1 MNTEDKAT
9 FNRKYWRF
17 LWSSILI
24 ALSGCL
30 GTVVDAIIVGHLIG
44 EDGVSAINLTRPVV
58 QVMFTLNM
66 LLATGAG
73 MLVGIELGKKNH
85 QGVAYYF
92 TLAMAAN
99 LAVGLIFTAG
109 GIAIPDVVTGWLCS
123 NEGLRPLTHDYLR
136 VMMMGAPAY
145 MVMWALT
152 TMASTDGSPRLVS
165 IAILIDNA
173 VNLSLDIVFIKVL
186 GWGIEGSSTATVVGH
201 LVGIAIMCRHFHY
214 KDNHLKFSLECSVES
229 LECANAPETVAKT
242 NPSHPSL
249 WASLGK
255 IINQGAPIAVACGTL
270 ALLYVACNH
279 SVSLVKGSVGLFAL
293 AVCMNLLMIYNLFL
307 AGVERTIQALG
318 SIEVGRGDNEAFR
331 LILRKSFLFIT
342 VSMLIICIL
351 VWIFP
356 ESIARGFG
364 ADSEATISESASA
377 LRAFAP
383 SLALWC
389 YIDTIMVVYKL
400 YGYHKMSLFISF
412 IISLMVIPVL
422 WIVAH
427 YVPSLLWYSY
437 LIAYAIELLL
447 IFLFHRIGHLKFELV
462 TASPSQTPD
471 NGPKDYA

>member
-1 MNTEDKAT
+1 MDMEDKAT

-92 TLAMAAN
+92 TLALAAN

-214 KDNHLKFSLECSVES
+214 KDNHLRLTLRPTAQDVFSFSALRS
-229 LECANAPETVAKT
+229 
-242 NPSHPSL
+242 
-249 WASLGK
+249 SLGK

-356 ESIARGFG
+356 EFIARGFG

-400 YGYHKMSLFISF
+400 YGYHKMSLFISL

-427 YVPSLLWYSY
+427 YAPALLWYSY

-447 IFLFHRIGHLKFELV
+447 IFIVHRVGHLKFELK
-462 TASPSQTPD
+462 TE
-471 NGPKDYA
+471 K

>member
-1 MNTEDKAT
+1 MEDKAT

-92 TLAMAAN
+92 TLAMAAC
-99 LAVGLIFTAG
+99 LVVGLVFTAG
-109 GIAIPDVVTGWLCS
+109 GIAIPDVVTNWLCT
-123 NEGLRPLTHDYLR
+123 NEGIRPLTHDYLR

-152 TMASTDGSPRLVS
+152 TMASVDGSPRLVS

-173 VNLSLDIVFIKVL
+173 VNLSLDIVFIKLL
-186 GWGIEGSSTATVVGH
+186 GWGIEGSSTATVIGH
-201 LVGIAIMCRHFHY
+201 LVGIAIMGRHFHY
-214 KDNHLKFSLECSVES
+214 KDNHLHLTLRPTTQDGFSL
-229 LECANAPETVAKT
+229 ANFR
-242 NPSHPSL
+242 S
-249 WASLGK
+249 SLGK
-255 IINQGAPIAVACGTL
+255 IINQGAPLAVACGTL
-270 ALLYVACNH
+270 ALLYIACNH
-279 SVSLVKGSVGLFAL
+279 AVSSVQGKVGLFAL

-307 AGVERTIQALG
+307 AGVERTIQGLG
-318 SIEVGRGDNEAFR
+318 SIEVGRGDNEAFH
-331 LILRKSFLFIT
+331 LILRKSFRFIT
-342 VSMLIICIL
+342 VSMLIICII

-364 ADSEATISESASA
+364 ADSEATISETASA
-377 LRAFAP
+377 LRAFAL

-389 YIDTIMVVYKL
+389 YIDTLMVVYKL
-400 YGYHKMSLFISF
+400 YNYHKMSLFISL

-427 YVPSLLWYSY
+427 FFPSLLWYSY
-437 LIAYAIELLL
+437 LIAYIIELL
-447 IFLFHRIGHLKFELV
+447 IIVIIHKAAHLKFELP
-462 TASPSQTPD
+462 AKE
-471 NGPKDYA
+471 G

>member
-1 MNTEDKAT
+1 MEDKAT

-66 LLATGAG
+66 LFATGTG

-92 TLAMAAN
+92 TLAMAAC
-99 LAVGLIFTAG
+99 LVVGLIFTAC

-123 NEGLRPLTHDYLR
+123 NEEIRPLTHDYLR

-145 MVMWALT
+145 MVMWTLT
-152 TMASTDGSPRLVS
+152 TMASVDGSPRLVS

-173 VNLSLDIVFIKVL
+173 VNLSLDIVFIKLL
-186 GWGIEGSSTATVVGH
+186 GWGIEGPSSATVIGH

-214 KDNHLKFSLECSVES
+214 KDNHLRLTLFPTTQDSFSFSTLCS
-229 LECANAPETVAKT
+229 L
-242 NPSHPSL
+242 
-249 WASLGK
+249 LGK
-255 IINQGAPIAVACGTL
+255 MINQGAPLAVACGTL
-270 ALLYVACNH
+270 ALLFVACNH
-279 SVSLVKGSVGLFAL
+279 SVSLVQGRVGLFAL

-307 AGVERTIQALG
+307 AGVERTIQSLG

-331 LILRKSFLFIT
+331 LILRKSFRFIT
-342 VSMLIICIL
+342 VSMVIICVI
-351 VWIFP
+351 VWVFP
-356 ESIARGFG
+356 ESIARVFG
-364 ADSEATISESASA
+364 ANTEDTISETASA
-377 LRAFAP
+377 LRAFAL

-389 YIDTIMVVYKL
+389 YIDTLMVVYKL
-400 YGYHKMSLFISF
+400 YDYHKMSLLISF
-412 IISLMVIPVL
+412 MISLMVIPVL

-427 YVPSLLWYSY
+427 FAPALLWYSY
-437 LIAYAIELLL
+437 LIAYIIELLI
-447 IFLFHRIGHLKFELV
+447 IFIIHKAAHLNFELP
-462 TASPSQTPD
+462 TK
-471 NGPKDYA
+471 G

>member
-1 MNTEDKAT
+1 MNMEDKAT

-92 TLAMAAN
+92 TLAMAAC
-99 LAVGLIFTAG
+99 LVVGLVFTAG
-109 GIAIPDVVTGWLCS
+109 GIAIPDVVTNWLCT
-123 NEGLRPLTHDYLR
+123 NEGIRPLTHDYLR

-152 TMASTDGSPRLVS
+152 TMASVDGSPRLVS

-173 VNLSLDIVFIKVL
+173 VNLSLDIVFIKLL
-186 GWGIEGSSTATVVGH
+186 GWGIEGSSTATVIGH

-214 KDNHLKFSLECSVES
+214 KDNHLHLTLRPTTQDGFSL
-229 LECANAPETVAKT
+229 ANFR
-242 NPSHPSL
+242 S
-249 WASLGK
+249 SLGK
-255 IINQGAPIAVACGTL
+255 IINQGAPLAVACGTL
-270 ALLYVACNH
+270 ALLYIACNH
-279 SVSLVKGSVGLFAL
+279 AVSSVQGKVGLFAL

-307 AGVERTIQALG
+307 AGVERTIQGLG
-318 SIEVGRGDNEAFR
+318 SIEVGRGDNEAFH
-331 LILRKSFLFIT
+331 LILRKSFRFIT
-342 VSMLIICIL
+342 VSMLIICII

-364 ADSEATISESASA
+364 ADSEATISETASA
-377 LRAFAP
+377 LRAFAL

-389 YIDTIMVVYKL
+389 YIDTLMVVYKL
-400 YGYHKMSLFISF
+400 YNYHKMSLFISL

-427 YVPSLLWYSY
+427 FFPSLLWYSY
-437 LIAYAIELLL
+437 LIAYIIELIL
-447 IFLFHRIGHLKFELV
+447 IAIIHKAAHLKFELP
-462 TASPSQTPD
+462 AK
-471 NGPKDYA
+471 GG

>member
-1 MNTEDKAT
+1 MIMEDKAT

-92 TLAMAAN
+92 TLAMAAC
-99 LAVGLIFTAG
+99 LAVGLVFMAG
-109 GIAIPDVVTGWLCS
+109 GIAIPDVVTNWLCT
-123 NEGLRPLTHDYLR
+123 NEGIRPLTHDYLR

-152 TMASTDGSPRLVS
+152 TMASVDGSPRLVS

-173 VNLSLDIVFIKVL
+173 VNLSLDIVFIKLL
-186 GWGIEGSSTATVVGH
+186 GWGIEGSSTATVIGH

-214 KDNHLKFSLECSVES
+214 KDNHLRLTLRPATQDDFSPATLRS
-229 LECANAPETVAKT
+229 
-242 NPSHPSL
+242 
-249 WASLGK
+249 SLGK
-255 IINQGAPIAVACGTL
+255 IINQGAPLAVACGTL
-270 ALLYVACNH
+270 ALLYIACNH
-279 SVSLVKGSVGLFAL
+279 AVSSVQGKVGLFAL

-307 AGVERTIQALG
+307 AGVERTIQGLG
-318 SIEVGRGDNEAFR
+318 SIEVGRGDNVAFH
-331 LILRKSFLFIT
+331 LILRKSFRFIT
-342 VSMLIICIL
+342 VSMLIICII

-364 ADSEATISESASA
+364 ADSEASISETASA
-377 LRAFAP
+377 LRAFAL

-389 YIDTIMVVYKL
+389 YIDTLMVVYKL
-400 YGYHKMSLFISF
+400 YNYHKMSLFISL

-427 YVPSLLWYSY
+427 FFPSLLWYSY
-437 LIAYAIELLL
+437 LIAYIIELIL
-447 IFLFHRIGHLKFELV
+447 IAIIHKAAHLKFELP
-462 TASPSQTPD
+462 AKE
-471 NGPKDYA
+471 G

>member
-1 MNTEDKAT
+1 MNMEDKAT

-92 TLAMAAN
+92 TLAMAAC
-99 LAVGLIFTAG
+99 LAVGLVFTAG
-109 GIAIPDVVTGWLCS
+109 GIAIPDVITGWLCT
-123 NEGLRPLTHDYLR
+123 NEGIRPLTHDYLR

-152 TMASTDGSPRLVS
+152 TMASVDGSPRLVS

-173 VNLSLDIVFIKVL
+173 VNLSLDIVFIKLL
-186 GWGIEGSSTATVVGH
+186 GWGIEGSSTATVIGH
-201 LVGIAIMCRHFHY
+201 LVGIAIMGRHFHY
-214 KDNHLKFSLECSVES
+214 KDNHLRLTLHPTTQDDFSLADLRS
-229 LECANAPETVAKT
+229 
-242 NPSHPSL
+242 
-249 WASLGK
+249 SLGK
-255 IINQGAPIAVACGTL
+255 IINQGAPLAVACGTL
-270 ALLYVACNH
+270 ALLYIACNH
-279 SVSLVKGSVGLFAL
+279 AVSSVLGKVGLFAL

-307 AGVERTIQALG
+307 AGVERTIQGLG

-331 LILRKSFLFIT
+331 LILRKSFRFIT

-364 ADSEATISESASA
+364 ADSEATISETASA
-377 LRAFAP
+377 LRAFAL

-389 YIDTIMVVYKL
+389 YIDTLMVVYKL
-400 YGYHKMSLFISF
+400 YNYHKMSLFISL

-427 YVPSLLWYSY
+427 FFPSLLWYSY
-437 LIAYAIELLL
+437 LIAYIIELIL
-447 IFLFHRIGHLKFELV
+447 IVIIHKAAHLKFELP
-462 TASPSQTPD
+462 A
-471 NGPKDYA
+471 K

>member
-1 MNTEDKAT
+1 MDMEDKAT

-30 GTVVDAIIVGHLIG
+30 GIVVDSIIVGHLIG
-44 EDGVSAINLTRPVV
+44 EDGVSAINLTNPVL
-58 QVMFTLNM
+58 QIMFTLNM
-66 LLATGAG
+66 FLATGAG

-85 QGVAYYF
+85 QGAAYYF
-92 TLAMAAN
+92 TLAMAAC
-99 LAVGLIFTAG
+99 LVVGLLFSVC
-109 GIAIPDVVTGWLCS
+109 GITIPDVVTGWLCT

-152 TMASTDGSPRLVS
+152 TMASTDGSPRLAS
-165 IAILIDNA
+165 MAITIDNV
-173 VNLSLDIVFIKVL
+173 VNLGLDFVFIKAL

-201 LVGIAIMCRHFHY
+201 LVGIAIICSHFRY
-214 KDNHLKFSLECSVES
+214 KDNHLCLTLRPTTKDGFSF
-229 LECANAPETVAKT
+229 
-242 NPSHPSL
+242 
-249 WASLGK
+249 ASFRASMGK
-255 IINQGAPIAVACGTL
+255 IINQGAPMAMACGTL

-279 SVSLVKGSVGLFAL
+279 SVAFAKGRVGLFAL

-307 AGVERTIQALG
+307 AGVERTIQTLG
-318 SIEVGRGDNEAFR
+318 AIEVGRGDNVTLQ
-331 LILRKSFLFIT
+331 LILRKSFRFIT
-342 VSMLIICIL
+342 VSMLVICIL

-356 ESIARGFG
+356 EPIARAFG
-364 ADSEATISESASA
+364 ADSEATITETASA
-377 LRAFAP
+377 LRAFAI

-400 YGYHKMSLFISF
+400 YGYHKMSLFISLM
-412 IISLMVIPVL
+412 ISLMVIPVL

-427 YVPSLLWYSY
+427 YAPSLLWYSY

-447 IFLFHRIGHLKFELV
+447 IFLVHRIGHLKFELK
-462 TASPSQTPD
+462 SED
-471 NGPKDYA
+471 

>member
-1 MNTEDKAT
+1 MIEDKAT
-9 FNRKYWRF
+9 FNRTYWRF

-30 GTVVDAIIVGHLIG
+30 GNVVDAIIVGNLIG
-44 EDGVSAINLTRPVV
+44 EDGVSAINLTKPVV

-73 MLVGIELGKKNH
+73 MLVGIDLGKKNH

-92 TLAMAAN
+92 TLAMAAC
-99 LAVGLIFTAG
+99 LVVGLLFSVC
-109 GIAIPDVVTGWLCS
+109 GIAIPDVVTGWLCT

-136 VMMMGAPAY
+136 VMMIGAPTY

-152 TMASTDGSPRLVS
+152 TMASTDGSPRLAS

-173 VNLSLDIVFIKVL
+173 VNLSLDLVFIRVL

-201 LVGIAIMCRHFHY
+201 LVGIAIICRHFHY
-214 KDNHLKFSLECSVES
+214 KDNHLRLTLRLTAQDDFSFATLRS
-229 LECANAPETVAKT
+229 
-242 NPSHPSL
+242 
-249 WASLGK
+249 SLGK
-255 IINQGAPIAVACGTL
+255 IVNQGAPIAVACGTL

-279 SVSLVKGSVGLFAL
+279 SVALAKGRVGLFAL
-293 AVCMNLLMIYNLFL
+293 AVCMNLLQIYNLFL

-318 SIEVGRGDNEAFR
+318 SIEVGHGDNDAFR
-331 LILRKSFLFIT
+331 LILRKSFRFIT
-342 VSMLIICIL
+342 VSMLIICIA
-351 VWIFP
+351 VWVFP

-364 ADSEATISESASA
+364 ADSEVTIGETASA
-377 LRAFAP
+377 LRAFAL

-412 IISLMVIPVL
+412 MISLMVIPVL

-427 YVPSLLWYSY
+427 YAPSLLWYSY
-437 LIAYAIELLL
+437 LIAYAIEFLL
-447 IFLFHRIGHLKFELV
+447 ILLVHRIGHLKFELK
-462 TASPSQTPD
+462 TEE
-471 NGPKDYA
+471 

>member
-1 MNTEDKAT
+1 MDMEDKTT
-9 FNRKYWRF
+9 FNRSYWRF

-30 GTVVDAIIVGHLIG
+30 GIVVDSIIVGHLIG
-44 EDGVSAINLTRPVV
+44 EDGVSAINLTNPVL
-58 QVMFTLNM
+58 QIMFTLNM

-73 MLVGIELGKKNH
+73 MLVGIKLGKKNH
-85 QGVAYYF
+85 QGAAYYF
-92 TLAMAAN
+92 TLAMAAC
-99 LAVGLIFTAG
+99 LVVGLLFSVC
-109 GIAIPDVVTGWLCS
+109 GITIPDVVTGWLCT

-152 TMASTDGSPRLVS
+152 TMASTDGSPRLAS
-165 IAILIDNA
+165 MAITIDNV
-173 VNLSLDIVFIKVL
+173 VNLGLDFVFIKAL

-201 LVGIAIMCRHFHY
+201 LVGIAIICSHFRY
-214 KDNHLKFSLECSVES
+214 KDNHLCLTLRPTTKDGFSF
-229 LECANAPETVAKT
+229 
-242 NPSHPSL
+242 
-249 WASLGK
+249 ASFRASMGK
-255 IINQGAPIAVACGTL
+255 IINQGAPMAMACGTL

-279 SVSLVKGSVGLFAL
+279 SVAFAKGRVGLFAL

-307 AGVERTIQALG
+307 AGVERTIQTLG
-318 SIEVGRGDNEAFR
+318 AIEVGRGDNVTLQ
-331 LILRKSFLFIT
+331 LILRKSFRFIT
-342 VSMLIICIL
+342 VSMLVICIL

-356 ESIARGFG
+356 EPIARAFG
-364 ADSEATISESASA
+364 ADSEATITETASA
-377 LRAFAP
+377 LRAFAI

-400 YGYHKMSLFISF
+400 YGYHKMSLFISL

-427 YVPSLLWYSY
+427 YAPSLLWYSY

-447 IFLFHRIGHLKFELV
+447 IFLVHRIGHLKFELK
-462 TASPSQTPD
+462 TED
-471 NGPKDYA
+471 